1 MRQSWKLALAGIIA
15 LSMAGCA
22 NEENAEGG
30 GGGNKELNRDART
43 YENSNPISREQEN
56 REGALPLQAEPKSGT
71 AVSGNTG
78 DERVQNPKTTV
89 IARGGVPTAKVDVN
103 SATMEELH
111 AVPGIS
117 HNMAEAI
124 INNRPYRSQQDLIKR
139 VPNLDKRFL
148 SSFDQYLTIGP
159 AREKAVPTGDN

>member
-22 NEENAEGG
+22 NEENRDGG
-30 GGGNKELNRDART
+30 GGGDKELNRDSRT

-56 REGALPLQAEPKSGT
+56 REGALPMQAEPESGT
-71 AVSGNTG
+71 AVNGKTG
-78 DERVQNPKTTV
+78 DERVQNPKTDV
-89 IARGGVPTAKVDVN
+89 IARGGVPTSKVDVN

-124 INNRPYRSQQDLIKR
+124 INNRPYRNQQDLIKR

-159 AREKAVPTGDN
+159 AREKAAPTGDN

>member
-22 NEENAEGG
+22 NEEAREGG
-30 GGGNKELNRDART
+30 GGGNEANRDTRT

-56 REGALPLQAEPKSGT
+56 REGALPMQAEPKSGT
-71 AVSGNTG
+71 SVSGNTG
-78 DERVQNPKTTV
+78 ERVQNPKTTV
-89 IARGGVPTAKVDVN
+89 IARGGAPTAKVDVN

-148 SSFDQYLTIGP
+148 ASFDQYLTIGP
-159 AREKAVPTGDN
+159 VREKAAPTGDN